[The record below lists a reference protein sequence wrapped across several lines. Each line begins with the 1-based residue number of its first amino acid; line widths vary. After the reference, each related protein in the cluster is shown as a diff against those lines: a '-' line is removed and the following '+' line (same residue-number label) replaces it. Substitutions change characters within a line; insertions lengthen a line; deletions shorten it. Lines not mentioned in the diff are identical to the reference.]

1 MGRSHDRTTVN
12 TYRLWGKGRKA
23 ATESS
28 VREKGMGINP
38 QLNKKA
44 PDENRTDN
52 PPSSS
57 SNALITELL
66 EAQRRVG

>member
-1 MGRSHDRTTVN
+1 
-12 TYRLWGKGRKA
+12 
-23 ATESS
+23 
-28 VREKGMGINP
+28 MGINP

-57 SNALITELL
+57 SNAIITELL

>member
-1 MGRSHDRTTVN
+1 MG
-12 TYRLWGKGRKA
+12 TY
-23 ATESS
+23 
-28 VREKGMGINP
+28 P
-38 QLNKKA
+38 QLNTKA

-57 SNALITELL
+57 SDALTTELL